1 MHAAFDYRSWLV
13 LIGNDTEI
21 RRSTRLLRARYDPE
35 IRSDDDMY
43 YIRIADFTR
52 FDPAERAS
60 ES

>member
-1 MHAAFDYRSWLV
+1 MTPKFADQHGFSERGY
-13 LIGNDTEI
+13 
-21 RRSTRLLRARYDPE
+21 YPE